1 MSFHITA
8 TCVQQLW
15 MQFYRECSPLNGQ
28 LNGHCDRFHSSRT
41 FRPRQGRCSRIVV
54 VVVEAMKLFCVPKT
68 WNRRVLGKPSAFAK
82 RAGGF
87 KRRNIGSDRAA
98 ARTAFR
104 RSDAVVL
111 SRRSAPTKPTC
122 ASMAN
127 ESYKP
132 VESDE
137 LAVAA
142 GDLLYGV
149 YCYNNDWLY
158 VVNEQGDEGF
168 VPSRVCEFAY
178 RRSVVRNDANGTAAT
193 MEVNQPR
200 VSKSRTASPA
210 GLENVNRFLKTLSI
224 CSELDSF
231 TRPQSESP
239 HSSGWNEPTSS
250 VCSIGASSDDSFRN
264 LGQLLPVAA
273 GSGDKR
279 KLFLQAYNTVWN
291 DANLAL
297 CQTNC

>member
-1 MSFHITA
+1 
-8 TCVQQLW
+8 
-15 MQFYRECSPLNGQ
+15 
-28 LNGHCDRFHSSRT
+28 
-41 FRPRQGRCSRIVV
+41 
-54 VVVEAMKLFCVPKT
+54 MKLFCVPKT
-68 WNRRVLGKPSAFAK
+68 WNRRVLGKSSAFAK
-82 RAGGF
+82 RSEKTKHWF
-87 KRRNIGSDRAA
+87 GSSCSTNRLSPV
-98 ARTAFR
+98 R
-104 RSDAVVL
+104 RSGSFTSL
-111 SRRSAPTKPTC
+111 SSNKAYVRVNGKRSVRLVA
-122 ASMAN
+122 M

-193 MEVNQPR
+193 LEVNQPR